1 MTRRGSLI
9 ERVLDRL
16 RHHVYRFGFRPKP
29 GTILYSPSRAWRL
42 YGAEWAD
49 GMKRGIDGT
58 AEPLTPEESA
68 RAWAMIER
76 AARFYYDD
84 EDEREYPRR

>member
-1 MTRRGSLI
+1 MSRRRPLI
-9 ERVLDRL
+9 ERALDRL

-29 GTILYSPSRAWRL
+29 NTILYSPSRAWRL
-42 YGAEWAD
+42 YGTDWAQ
-49 GMKRGIDGT
+49 GMKGGLDGT
-58 AEPLTPEESA
+58 AEPLTPEEHA
-68 RAWAMIER
+68 RAWASIER